1 MTGKAHGPSSPC
13 ALTSALRCCC
23 SLGTAWLYFGVLAS
37 VVLMKGGSCSTL
49 LYLQGSCEDFLL
61 SPIKGAKNVSGNGSS
76 PGSHIQRFHQI
87 IRRKLRNSMGSRCS
101 EQDKAMNDWC
111 HLRDRENLHQERPQP
126 GAEATSHVRACYCKM
141 MSGSQEWLPRW
152 KSCPAFRKLW
162 GTLQKIRPGCL
173 RKVQKKPKERWSRSY
188 MLVFLTTCDS
198 SLIDPNKNGFLML
211 HSQSYG

>member
-13 ALTSALRCCC
+13 ALTSALRRRC

-61 SPIKGAKNVSGNGSS
+61 SPIKRAKNASGNGSS
-76 PGSHIQRFHQI
+76 PGNHIQQFHQL
-87 IRRKLRNSMGSRCS
+87 IRRKLRKSMGSTCS
-101 EQDKAMNDWC
+101 EQDKAMNDRC

-141 MSGSQEWLPRW
+141 MLGSQEWLPRQ
-152 KSCPAFRKLW
+152 KSRPAFRKLW
-162 GTLQKIRPGCL
+162 GTLQKYGQVASESCR
-173 RKVQKKPKERWSRSY
+173 KKPRRDGAG
-188 MLVFLTTCDS
+188 VIC
-198 SLIDPNKNGFLML
+198 
-211 HSQSYG
+211 